1 MILYDSMQLRIRY
14 YNIENVAMCRMM
26 QALVDKL
33 VPLLLQQ
40 MVQGYDEW
48 VQKQTYHLNQ
58 SSSEGNF
65 VVETTEGGR
74 TF

>member
-1 MILYDSMQLRIRY
+1 
-14 YNIENVAMCRMM
+14 MM

-48 VQKQTYHLNQ
+48 VQKQLYYLNQ
-58 SSSEGNF
+58 SSGEGNF

>member
-1 MILYDSMQLRIRY
+1 
-14 YNIENVAMCRMM
+14 MCRMM

-48 VQKQTYHLNQ
+48 VQKQLYHLNQ
-58 SSSEGNF
+58 SSSAGNF